1 MEYII
6 GKKLLDT
13 PVNMKVVKMISIIN
27 ECKGKQIV
35 YKKQPKEVLEKL
47 TEKAVLDFTI
57 DSCESIILKGE
68 EIRNIF
74 LNEVKPKTREQVSIM
89 EFRDSLKTVNSAY
102 EDMSLSS
109 QTILEL
115 HGYLHRL
122 SLVRGGKYRTE
133 ENNLLRTDFFRDDIF
148 NNHGVLIKKNIEE
161 RLDQYIE
168 DLCREYNRLIREN
181 EIDNLIIVAAFILDF
196 ILISPFEEDNVKK
209 YVVPEADYVLNPK
222 QENCN
227 YEFDKI
233 CGAGVAYKFVQCLY
247 KEFNIPN
254 EELYDLI
261 QYVAIATVCDV
272 VDLVSENR
280 ILVKEGLKR
289 INNTSNIGLRALF
302 KETGLEGKEIT
313 VYSLGFVIGP
323 SINASGRL
331 EQAEW
336 ALKLLITKDKNEA
349 EELAKKLNEL
359 NKDRQELTQTG
370 LEEAIKIIE
379 ENNMAK
385 DKVLVVYL
393 EDVHESIAGIIAGR
407 IREKY
412 NLPTIILT
420 KAHEGAKGS
429 GRSIEEY
436 NMFEE
441 LLKCKDLL
449 GKFGGHPMAAGMSI
463 PSENI
468 DKFREKLNEV
478 TTLSDEDIIPKVSI
492 DMPLPINKINYKL
505 IDEIALLEPYGK
517 GNPKPNFAVKGLMVK
532 AARILG
538 KNNNVLKL
546 NLTDGYLNIDGIYFG
561 DIEVALE
568 IIKNKFGEYEY
579 NKMLNGQTNMVK
591 IDIVYFPDINEYNG
605 RKSVQLLIQNIR
617 V

>member
-1 MEYII
+1 MVRNVKFDTVKFAQQLGISDTVAKLMVNRGIYNLDIAKEYLSSSI
-6 GKKLLDT
+6 GELHNQTDMLGMSGA
-13 PVNMKVVKMISIIN
+13 VELMRNSII
-27 ECKGKQIV
+27 KGEKILIV
-35 YKKQPKEVLEKL
+35 GDYDVDGVISTYVLYTAISKCGGNVSFHIPDRIKEGYG
-47 TEKAVLDFTI
+47 I
-57 DSCESIILKGE
+57 NESIIKKASE
-68 EIRNIF
+68 DNIDIIITCD
-74 LNEVKPKTREQVSIM
+74 NGIAAIEQVK
-89 EFRDSLKTVNSAY
+89 LAK
-102 EDMSLSS
+102 
-109 QTILEL
+109 EL
-115 HGYLHRL
+115 GIK
-122 SLVRGGKYRTE
+122 VII
-133 ENNLLRTDFFRDDIF
+133 TDHHD
-148 NNHGVLIKKNIEE
+148 VP
-161 RLDQYIE
+161 
-168 DLCREYNRLIREN
+168 
-181 EIDNLIIVAAFILDF
+181 FI
-196 ILISPFEEDNVKK
+196 EEDNVRK

>member
-1 MEYII
+1 MVRNVKFDTVKFAQQLGISDTVAKLMVNRGIYNLDIAKEYLSSSI
-6 GKKLLDT
+6 GELHNPTDMLGMSGA
-13 PVNMKVVKMISIIN
+13 VELMRNSII
-27 ECKGKQIV
+27 KGEKILIV
-35 YKKQPKEVLEKL
+35 GDYDVDGVISTYVLYTAISKCGGNVSFHIPDRIKEGYG
-47 TEKAVLDFTI
+47 I
-57 DSCESIILKGE
+57 NESIIKKASE
-68 EIRNIF
+68 DNIDIIITCD
-74 LNEVKPKTREQVSIM
+74 NGIAAIEQVK
-89 EFRDSLKTVNSAY
+89 LAK
-102 EDMSLSS
+102 
-109 QTILEL
+109 EL
-115 HGYLHRL
+115 GIK
-122 SLVRGGKYRTE
+122 VII
-133 ENNLLRTDFFRDDIF
+133 TDHHD
-148 NNHGVLIKKNIEE
+148 VP
-161 RLDQYIE
+161 
-168 DLCREYNRLIREN
+168 
-181 EIDNLIIVAAFILDF
+181 FI
-196 ILISPFEEDNVKK
+196 EEDNVRK

-568 IIKNKFGEYEY
+568 MIKNKFGEYEY

>member
-1 MEYII
+1 MVRNVKFDTVKFAQQLGISDTVAKLMVNRGIYNLDIAKEYLSSSI
-6 GKKLLDT
+6 GELHNPTDMLGMSGA
-13 PVNMKVVKMISIIN
+13 VELMRNSII
-27 ECKGKQIV
+27 KGEKILIV
-35 YKKQPKEVLEKL
+35 GDYDVDGVISTYVLYTAISKCGGNVSFHIPDRIKEGYG
-47 TEKAVLDFTI
+47 I
-57 DSCESIILKGE
+57 NESIIKKASE
-68 EIRNIF
+68 DNIDIIITCD
-74 LNEVKPKTREQVSIM
+74 NGIAAIEQVK
-89 EFRDSLKTVNSAY
+89 LAK
-102 EDMSLSS
+102 
-109 QTILEL
+109 EL
-115 HGYLHRL
+115 GIK
-122 SLVRGGKYRTE
+122 VII
-133 ENNLLRTDFFRDDIF
+133 TDHHD
-148 NNHGVLIKKNIEE
+148 VP
-161 RLDQYIE
+161 
-168 DLCREYNRLIREN
+168 
-181 EIDNLIIVAAFILDF
+181 FI
-196 ILISPFEEDNVKK
+196 EEDNVRK

-233 CGAGVAYKFVQCLY
+233 CGAGVAYKFIQCLY

>member
-1 MEYII
+1 MLEEMSFNALFQ
-6 GKKLLDT
+6 KL
-13 PVNMKVVKMISIIN
+13 PVGI
-27 ECKGKQIV
+27 EV
-35 YKKQPKEVLEKL
+35 YDERGQLV
-47 TEKAVLDFTI
+47 D
-57 DSCESIILKGE
+57 
-68 EIRNIF
+68 
-74 LNEVKPKTREQVSIM
+74 LN
-89 EFRDSLKTVNSAY
+89 
-102 EDMSLSS
+102 
-109 QTILEL
+109 
-115 HGYLHRL
+115 
-122 SLVRGGKYRTE
+122 
-133 ENNLLRTDFFRDDIF
+133 RTDENLFAISRKDIMGINLF
-148 NNHGVLIKKNIEE
+148 ENPNFPEDKIA
-161 RLDQYIE
+161 RLKQGE
-168 DLCREYNRLIREN
+168 M
-181 EIDNLIIVAAFILDF
+181 
-196 ILISPFEEDNVKK
+196 
-209 YVVPEADYVLNPK
+209 VVFD
-222 QENCN
+222 CN

>member
-1 MEYII
+1 MVRNVKFDTVKFAQQLGISDTVAKLMVNRGIYNLDIAKEYLSSSI
-6 GKKLLDT
+6 GELHNPTDMLGMSGA
-13 PVNMKVVKMISIIN
+13 VELMRNSII
-27 ECKGKQIV
+27 KGEKILIV
-35 YKKQPKEVLEKL
+35 GDYDVDGVISTYVLYIAISKCGGNVSFHIPDRIKEGYG
-47 TEKAVLDFTI
+47 I
-57 DSCESIILKGE
+57 NESIIKKASE
-68 EIRNIF
+68 DNIDIIITCD
-74 LNEVKPKTREQVSIM
+74 NGIAAIEQVK
-89 EFRDSLKTVNSAY
+89 LAK
-102 EDMSLSS
+102 
-109 QTILEL
+109 EL
-115 HGYLHRL
+115 GIK
-122 SLVRGGKYRTE
+122 VII
-133 ENNLLRTDFFRDDIF
+133 TDHHD
-148 NNHGVLIKKNIEE
+148 VP
-161 RLDQYIE
+161 
-168 DLCREYNRLIREN
+168 
-181 EIDNLIIVAAFILDF
+181 FI
-196 ILISPFEEDNVKK
+196 EEDNVRK

-349 EELAKKLNEL
+349 EELAKKLSEL

>member
-1 MEYII
+1 MVRNVKFDTVKFAQQLGISDTVAKLRVNRGIYNLDIAKEYLSSSI
-6 GKKLLDT
+6 GELHNPTDMLGMSGA
-13 PVNMKVVKMISIIN
+13 VELMRNSII
-27 ECKGKQIV
+27 KGEKILIV
-35 YKKQPKEVLEKL
+35 GDYDVDGVISTYVLYTAISKCGGNVSFHIPDRIKEGYG
-47 TEKAVLDFTI
+47 I
-57 DSCESIILKGE
+57 NESIIKKASE
-68 EIRNIF
+68 DNIDIIITCD
-74 LNEVKPKTREQVSIM
+74 NGIAAIEQVK
-89 EFRDSLKTVNSAY
+89 LAK
-102 EDMSLSS
+102 
-109 QTILEL
+109 EL
-115 HGYLHRL
+115 GIK
-122 SLVRGGKYRTE
+122 VII
-133 ENNLLRTDFFRDDIF
+133 TDHHD
-148 NNHGVLIKKNIEE
+148 VP
-161 RLDQYIE
+161 
-168 DLCREYNRLIREN
+168 
-181 EIDNLIIVAAFILDF
+181 FI
-196 ILISPFEEDNVKK
+196 EEDNVRK

>member
-1 MEYII
+1 MVRNVRFDTVKFAQQLGISDTVAKLMVNRGIYNLDIAKEYLSSSI
-6 GKKLLDT
+6 GELHNPTDMLGMSGA
-13 PVNMKVVKMISIIN
+13 VELMRNSII
-27 ECKGKQIV
+27 KGEKILIV
-35 YKKQPKEVLEKL
+35 GDYDVDGVISTYVLYIAISKCGGNVSFHIPDRIKEGYG
-47 TEKAVLDFTI
+47 I
-57 DSCESIILKGE
+57 NESIIKKASE
-68 EIRNIF
+68 DNIDIIITCD
-74 LNEVKPKTREQVSIM
+74 NGIAAIEQVK
-89 EFRDSLKTVNSAY
+89 LAK
-102 EDMSLSS
+102 
-109 QTILEL
+109 EL
-115 HGYLHRL
+115 GIK
-122 SLVRGGKYRTE
+122 VII
-133 ENNLLRTDFFRDDIF
+133 TDHHD
-148 NNHGVLIKKNIEE
+148 VP
-161 RLDQYIE
+161 
-168 DLCREYNRLIREN
+168 
-181 EIDNLIIVAAFILDF
+181 FI
-196 ILISPFEEDNVKK
+196 EEDNVRK

>member
-1 MEYII
+1 MVRNVKFDTVKFAQQLGISDTVAKLMVNRGIYNLDIAKEYLSSSI
-6 GKKLLDT
+6 GELHNPTDMLGMSGA
-13 PVNMKVVKMISIIN
+13 VELMRNSII
-27 ECKGKQIV
+27 KGEKILIV
-35 YKKQPKEVLEKL
+35 GDYDVDGVISTYVLYIAISKCGGNVSFHIPDRIKEGYG
-47 TEKAVLDFTI
+47 I
-57 DSCESIILKGE
+57 NESIIKKASE
-68 EIRNIF
+68 DNIDIIITCD
-74 LNEVKPKTREQVSIM
+74 NGIAAIEQVK
-89 EFRDSLKTVNSAY
+89 LAK
-102 EDMSLSS
+102 
-109 QTILEL
+109 EL
-115 HGYLHRL
+115 GIK
-122 SLVRGGKYRTE
+122 VII
-133 ENNLLRTDFFRDDIF
+133 TDHHD
-148 NNHGVLIKKNIEE
+148 VP
-161 RLDQYIE
+161 
-168 DLCREYNRLIREN
+168 
-181 EIDNLIIVAAFILDF
+181 FI
-196 ILISPFEEDNVKK
+196 EEDNVRK

-505 IDEIALLEPYGK
+505 IDEIALLEQYGK